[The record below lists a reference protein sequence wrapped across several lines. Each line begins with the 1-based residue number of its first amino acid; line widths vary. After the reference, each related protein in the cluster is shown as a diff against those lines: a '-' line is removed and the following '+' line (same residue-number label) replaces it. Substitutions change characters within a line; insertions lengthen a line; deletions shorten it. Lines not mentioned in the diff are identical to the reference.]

1 MILNYIGPYIYI
13 YILRKDDMRSFLIV
27 PNIKTHSVE
36 GRAFLV
42 EIGYA

>member
-1 MILNYIGPYIYI
+1 MILNYISPYIF
-13 YILRKDDMRSFLIV
+13 RKDDMRSFLIV

-36 GRAFLV
+36 GRAFHV